1 MWPVIRLFWSICT
14 FRTGPE
20 AVPKVTVFFAL
31 AFVVNVIVSLTLLTL
46 YSRLTLVSFLPM
58 LASSYLL
65 LCLVVYA
72 LLWFKQRL
80 YLYQGTLTA
89 FFGADILIKLLLLP
103 LVLINLQL
111 PETVGMKGLVELAIL
126 LISLWG
132 LFVEGFIYHRAA
144 QVSYL
149 LGIVISL
156 AVTAI
161 VFTAENQ
168 LFSLHSE
175 RTHSIESQ
183 QGL

>member
-1 MWPVIRLFWSICT
+1 
-14 FRTGPE
+14 
-20 AVPKVTVFFAL
+20 
-31 AFVVNVIVSLTLLTL
+31 
-46 YSRLTLVSFLPM
+46 M

-65 LCLVVYA
+65 LCLVVYG

-80 YLYQGTLTA
+80 HLYQSTLTA
-89 FFGADILIKLLLLP
+89 FLGADILIKALLLP
-103 LVLINLQL
+103 LVVVNLQL
-111 PETVGMKGLVELAIL
+111 PDDVSIKGLIELGIL

-144 QVSYL
+144 QVSFL

-156 AVTAI
+156 AVTAV

-175 RTHSIESQ
+175 RTHAIENQ
-183 QGL
+183 QGF